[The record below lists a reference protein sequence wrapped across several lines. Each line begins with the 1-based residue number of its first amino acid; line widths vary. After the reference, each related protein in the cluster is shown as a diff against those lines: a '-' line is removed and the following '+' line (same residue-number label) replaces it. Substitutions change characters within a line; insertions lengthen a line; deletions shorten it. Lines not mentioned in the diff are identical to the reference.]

1 MDEIPPE
8 IRDLYLPVMESA
20 TVLGSHYAKACGRD
34 TVTAQDIQIGL
45 MYAARNVAGKQVGS
59 LFPEIYEDSDE
70 DEDWEEEE
78 WEEDSDEEEK
88 ARLQAEDEAEE
99 VDEDEEPFTRYT
111 GEEEL
116 FVKMNECFDTWDEW
130 VPETPL
136 EQSLK
141 TAVERAREAFLVP
154 E

>member
-1 MDEIPPE
+1 MDDIPPE

-34 TVTAQDIQIGL
+34 TVTAQDVQIGL

-78 WEEDSDEEEK
+78 WEEEDDEEEK

-111 GEEEL
+111 GDEEL
-116 FVKMNECFDTWDEW
+116 FVKMNECFDTWGEW
-130 VPETPL
+130 TPETPL
-136 EQSLK
+136 EQTLK
-141 TAVERAREAFLVP
+141 NAVERAREAFIVP

>member
-1 MDEIPPE
+1 MDDIPPE

-34 TVTAQDIQIGL
+34 TVTAQDVQIGL

-78 WEEDSDEEEK
+78 WEEEDDEEEK

-111 GEEEL
+111 G
-116 FVKMNECFDTWDEW
+116 DE
-130 VPETPL
+130 
-136 EQSLK
+136 
-141 TAVERAREAFLVP
+141 
-154 E
+154 